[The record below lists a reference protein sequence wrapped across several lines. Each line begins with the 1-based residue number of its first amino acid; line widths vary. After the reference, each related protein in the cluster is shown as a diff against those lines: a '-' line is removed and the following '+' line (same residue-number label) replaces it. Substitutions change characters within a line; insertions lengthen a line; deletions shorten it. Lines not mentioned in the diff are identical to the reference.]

1 MKQGKLYT
9 IAIIFLTICI
19 FMICITDKPEDNNR
33 QNTILFL
40 GDSLTYNYK
49 INEFFEGYKTFNS
62 GISGNKT
69 TDILN
74 DLENRVYKYNSTK
87 VFLLIGIND
96 LKNGISNDEVLNNI
110 EIIIKKIKEN
120 SKDTIIYVESLYP
133 ISDEKDKKNI
143 KKIVPKTDNN
153 EIKETNKKLNE
164 LCKKYNIKY
173 INVYDKLLN
182 DKGSLKKDYTTDGLH
197 LNDLGYFKVTK
208 VLEKYVSEKE
218 S

>member
-1 MKQGKLYT
+1 MKKEKILIVGLMLL
-9 IAIIFLTICI
+9 ILCAFIIS
-19 FMICITDKPEDNNR
+19 ITDKNKVNNK
-33 QNTILFL
+33 QDIIVFL

-49 INEFFEGYKTFNS
+49 TDEFFEEYKTFNS

-74 DLENRVYKYNSTK
+74 DLENRVYKYNPTK
-87 VFLLIGIND
+87 LFLLIGIND
-96 LKNGISNDEVLNNI
+96 LKNGINKDEVINNI
-110 EIIIKKIKEN
+110 EIIIKQIKEN
-120 SKDTIIYVESLYP
+120 KKDTTIYVESIYP
-133 ISDEKDKKNI
+133 ISNEEDMKNI

-164 LCKKYNIKY
+164 LCKKYNITY

-208 VLEKYVSEKE
+208 LLEKYVSEKE

>member
-9 IAIIFLTICI
+9 IAIIFLTICL
-19 FMICITDKPEDNNR
+19 FMISITDKTEDNNR

>member
-9 IAIIFLTICI
+9 IAIIFLTICL
-19 FMICITDKPEDNNR
+19 FMISITDKPEDNNR

>member
-19 FMICITDKPEDNNR
+19 FMISITDKPEDNNR

-133 ISDEKDKKNI
+133 VSDEKDKKNI

>member
-9 IAIIFLTICI
+9 IAIIFLTIFL
-19 FMICITDKPEDNNR
+19 FMISITDKPEDNNR
-33 QNTILFL
+33 KNTILFL

-208 VLEKYVSEKE
+208 LLEKYVSEKE

>member
-19 FMICITDKPEDNNR
+19 FMISITDKPEDNNR

-153 EIKETNKKLNE
+153 EIKETNKKLNK

>member
-9 IAIIFLTICI
+9 IAIIFLTICAFI
-19 FMICITDKPEDNNR
+19 ISINDKPEDNNR

-49 INEFFEGYKTFNS
+49 LNEFFEEYKTFNS

-96 LKNGISNDEVLNNI
+96 LKTGISNDEVLNNI

>member
-19 FMICITDKPEDNNR
+19 FMISITDKPEDNNR

-49 INEFFEGYKTFNS
+49 INEFFEEYKTFNS

>member
-19 FMICITDKPEDNNR
+19 FMISITDKPEDNNR

>member
-1 MKQGKLYT
+1 MKKEKILIVGLMLL
-9 IAIIFLTICI
+9 ILCAFIIS
-19 FMICITDKPEDNNR
+19 ITDKNKVNNK
-33 QNTILFL
+33 QDIIVFL

-49 INEFFEGYKTFNS
+49 TDEFFEEYKTFNS

-74 DLENRVYKYNSTK
+74 DLENRVYKYNPTK
-87 VFLLIGIND
+87 LFLLIGIND
-96 LKNGISNDEVLNNI
+96 LKNGTNKDEVINNI
-110 EIIIKKIKEN
+110 EIIIKQIKEN
-120 SKDTIIYVESLYP
+120 NKDTTIYVESIYP
-133 ISDEKDKKNI
+133 ISNEEDMKNI

-164 LCKKYNIKY
+164 LCKKYNITY
-173 INVYDKLLN
+173 IDVYDKLLN

-208 VLEKYVSEKE
+208 LLEKYVSEKE

>member
-19 FMICITDKPEDNNR
+19 FMISITDKPEDNNR

-74 DLENRVYKYNSTK
+74 DLENRVYKYNSNK

>member
-1 MKQGKLYT
+1 MKKEKILIVGLMLL
-9 IAIIFLTICI
+9 ILCAFIIS
-19 FMICITDKPEDNNR
+19 ITDKNKVNNK
-33 QNTILFL
+33 QDIIVFL

-49 INEFFEGYKTFNS
+49 TDEFFEEYKTFNS

-74 DLENRVYKYNSTK
+74 DLENRVYKYNPTK

-96 LKNGISNDEVLNNI
+96 LKNGTNKDEVINNI
-110 EIIIKKIKEN
+110 EIIIKQIKEN
-120 SKDTIIYVESLYP
+120 NKDATIYVESIYP
-133 ISDEKDKKNI
+133 ISNEEDMKNI

-164 LCKKYNIKY
+164 LCKKYNITY

>member
-1 MKQGKLYT
+1 M
-9 IAIIFLTICI
+9 
-19 FMICITDKPEDNNR
+19 
-33 QNTILFL
+33 
-40 GDSLTYNYK
+40 
-49 INEFFEGYKTFNS
+49 
-62 GISGNKT
+62 
-69 TDILN
+69 
-74 DLENRVYKYNSTK
+74 
-87 VFLLIGIND
+87 IGIND

>member
-19 FMICITDKPEDNNR
+19 FTISLTDKPEDNNR

-62 GISGNKT
+62 GIFGNKT

>member
-19 FMICITDKPEDNNR
+19 FMISITDKPEDNNR

-197 LNDLGYFKVTK
+197 LNDLGYVKVTK

>member
-9 IAIIFLTICI
+9 IAIIFLTICAFI
-19 FMICITDKPEDNNR
+19 ISITDKPEDNNR

-49 INEFFEGYKTFNS
+49 LDEFFEGYKTFNS

-96 LKNGISNDEVLNNI
+96 LKAGISNDEVLNNI

-120 SKDTIIYVESLYP
+120 SKDTTIYVESLYP
-133 ISDEKDKKNI
+133 ISNEEDIKNI

>member
-1 MKQGKLYT
+1 MKKEKIYIVVLMFLF
-9 IAIIFLTICI
+9 ICAFIIS
-19 FMICITDKPEDNNR
+19 ITDKTEVNDK
-33 QNTILFL
+33 QSIIVFL

-49 INEFFEGYKTFNS
+49 INEFFEEYKTFNS

-74 DLENRVYKYNSTK
+74 DLKNRVYKYNPTK
-87 VFLLIGIND
+87 LFLLIGIND
-96 LKNGISNDEVLNNI
+96 LKNGTNKDEVINNI
-110 EIIIKKIKEN
+110 EIIIKQIKEN
-120 SKDTIIYVESLYP
+120 NKDTTIYVESIYP
-133 ISDEKDKKNI
+133 ISNEEDIKNI

-173 INVYDKLLN
+173 VNVYDKLIN

-208 VLEKYVSEKE
+208 ALEKYVSEKE

>member
-19 FMICITDKPEDNNR
+19 FTISLTDKPEDNNR

-49 INEFFEGYKTFNS
+49 INEFFEEYKTFNS

>member
-1 MKQGKLYT
+1 MKKEKILIVGLMLL
-9 IAIIFLTICI
+9 ILCAFIIS
-19 FMICITDKPEDNNR
+19 ITDKNKVNNK
-33 QNTILFL
+33 QDIIVFL

-49 INEFFEGYKTFNS
+49 TDEFFEEYKTFNS

-74 DLENRVYKYNSTK
+74 DLENRVYKYNPTK

-96 LKNGISNDEVLNNI
+96 LKNGTNKDEVINNI
-110 EIIIKKIKEN
+110 EIIIKQIKEN
-120 SKDTIIYVESLYP
+120 KKDTTIYVESIYP
-133 ISDEKDKKNI
+133 ISNEEDMKNI

-164 LCKKYNIKY
+164 LCKRYNITY

-208 VLEKYVSEKE
+208 LLEKYVSEKE